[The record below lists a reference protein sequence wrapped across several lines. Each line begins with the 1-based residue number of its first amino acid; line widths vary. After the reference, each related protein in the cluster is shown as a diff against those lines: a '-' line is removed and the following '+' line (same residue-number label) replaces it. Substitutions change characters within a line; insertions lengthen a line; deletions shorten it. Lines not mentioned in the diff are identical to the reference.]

1 MSEDKKDRPTVSAV
15 TAAVLHQLVPLLKIP
30 AGRAV
35 LASLRLSVGSSASA
49 AVGILPFVYAQ
60 MPEDFIGSGADL
72 SHEEKAIIHTLQLFA
87 LHQQGS
93 STCVWSGADEE
104 TSDVGP
110 AEASAAKR
118 RPVTNMG
125 DALKALRQGNNKL
138 AVDRRFNALIT
149 ATTYDEL
156 LHHLRQMIR
165 LLRAKTSV
173 TVDYPQLAKDLYW
186 FSRGYE
192 DSLRLNW
199 ARHYYRFDK
208 KGQDQDA

>member
-30 AGRAV
+30 AGRAA
-35 LASLRLSVGSSASA
+35 LASLRQSVGSSASA

-104 TSDVGP
+104 TSDVRP
-110 AEASAAKR
+110 AS
-118 RPVTNMG
+118 NMG

-165 LLRAKTSV
+165 LLRAKTNV

-192 DSLRLNW
+192 ESLRLNW